1 MSTDFQKPSSIA
13 KRTLAMPP
21 RQFEGQSK
29 TLIYFQRVPISCLHL
44 LLTTGLL
51 YLYKRVPIDISGSSC
66 DSVTTREASVVD
78 LRRCGLDRCAVGTDN
93 ALEGLFDNRSL
104 AESDAEIEKIDA
116 KLITKGLSPVEGVE
130 ALMKIATGE
139 KIAATS

>member
-1 MSTDFQKPSSIA
+1 
-13 KRTLAMPP
+13 
-21 RQFEGQSK
+21 
-29 TLIYFQRVPISCLHL
+29 
-44 LLTTGLL
+44 
-51 YLYKRVPIDISGSSC
+51 
-66 DSVTTREASVVD
+66 
-78 LRRCGLDRCAVGTDN
+78 VGTDN

>member
-1 MSTDFQKPSSIA
+1 
-13 KRTLAMPP
+13 
-21 RQFEGQSK
+21 
-29 TLIYFQRVPISCLHL
+29 
-44 LLTTGLL
+44 
-51 YLYKRVPIDISGSSC
+51 
-66 DSVTTREASVVD
+66 
-78 LRRCGLDRCAVGTDN
+78 VGTDN
-93 ALEGLFDNRSL
+93 ALEGMFDNRSL